1 VEELDNILLPEV
13 FRKLCVVF
21 PLYKARLAIN
31 VLFQLLEKRLATLGT
46 LHGREVALHAL
57 EELLLVNVAIQVPE
71 GFVASIIP
79 NSTCTSAYGRQG
91 STEY

>member
-31 VLFQLLEKRLATLGT
+31 VLFQLLHVVTAE
-46 LHGREVALHAL
+46 
-57 EELLLVNVAIQVPE
+57 I
-71 GFVASIIP
+71 
-79 NSTCTSAYGRQG
+79 SAYHRYFGICKPEAIG
-91 STEY
+91 STKRKYEGNCRHT